1 MAQEAVLGS
10 RQGVFPAPAHLGC
23 AFQPVVKQGGSPHPP
38 GRRKYTL
45 SISLF
50 SCCLRAA
57 IWKNNDMG
65 TCKQR
70 TRMRGEERLL
80 GRHWHKQGHR
90 GLRGSEEGTGS
101 WLQPPIPGHPPRLQL
116 LPAMRWRPTQSLLT
130 SSEEWEAV
138 RPDSFPCGVLLP
150 SLNISRFRAPSSDCS
165 SPSCP
170 GTFKWE
176 WHARRFGCCPCL
188 SLMRQSLIWVLPA
201 LSPLL
206 AACCQLSL
214 LRCCCSQHRP
224 TFPHIRRQPQHS
236 LPTPADFIQPP
247 EG

>member
-1 MAQEAVLGS
+1 MASAPYS
-10 RQGVFPAPAHLGC
+10 R
-23 AFQPVVKQGGSPHPP
+23 PP
-38 GRRKYTL
+38 
-45 SISLF
+45 
-50 SCCLRAA
+50 
-57 IWKNNDMG
+57 
-65 TCKQR
+65 
-70 TRMRGEERLL
+70 
-80 GRHWHKQGHR
+80 
-90 GLRGSEEGTGS
+90 
-101 WLQPPIPGHPPRLQL
+101 PPRPQL

-130 SSEEWEAV
+130 SSAELAAV

-170 GTFKWE
+170 GPFKWE
-176 WHARRFGCCPCL
+176 WHARGFGCCPCL

-224 TFPHIRRQPQHS
+224 TFPHRRRQPQHS

>member
-1 MAQEAVLGS
+1 MPGS
-10 RQGVFPAPAHLGC
+10 RPGVFPAPAHLGC
-23 AFQPVVKQGGSPHPP
+23 AFQPVIKQGGSPHPP

-70 TRMRGEERLL
+70 TRMRVRRDGWGGTHTSKVTGASKGQR
-80 GRHWHKQGHR
+80 R
-90 GLRGSEEGTGS
+90 GPGS
-101 WLQPPIPGHPPRLQL
+101 WLQPPIPDHPPRPQL
-116 LPAMRWRPTQSLLT
+116 LPARRWRPTQSLLT
-130 SSEEWEAV
+130 SSEELAAV

-176 WHARRFGCCPCL
+176 WHAQGFGCCPCL

-224 TFPHIRRQPQHS
+224 TFLHRRRQPQHS